1 MGLENLRRPGGP
13 RKARKRIGRG
23 QGSGTGGTSGA
34 GHKGARSR
42 SGFKRKRGFEGGQ
55 MPLQR
60 RVPKVGFTNIFRVEY
75 QVVNVRDLGR
85 AKDKEITLE
94 TLLASGLVRN
104 LNKPVK
110 ILGTG
115 DVTEAYDVSAN
126 AFSKSA
132 VEKIEAAGGSTTTL

>member
-42 SGFKRKRGFEGGQ
+42 SGFKRKKGFEGGQ

-85 AKDKEITLE
+85 AKGKEITLE
-94 TLLASGLVRN
+94 TLMASGLVRN

-115 DVTEAYDVSAN
+115 DLTEAYNVSAN

-132 VEKIEAAGGSTTTL
+132 VEKIEAAGGKTTTL

>member
-42 SGFKRKRGFEGGQ
+42 SGFRRKRGFEGGQ

-85 AKDKEITLE
+85 AKSKEITLE
-94 TLLASGLVRN
+94 TLMASGLVRN

-115 DVTEAYDVSAN
+115 DLTEAYSVSAN

-132 VEKIEAAGGSTTTL
+132 VEKIEAAGGKTTTL

>member
-13 RKARKRIGRG
+13 RKARKRSGRG

-42 SGFKRKRGFEGGQ
+42 SGFKRKKGFEGGQ

-75 QVVNVRDLGR
+75 QVVNVRDLEKAGG
-85 AKDKEITLE
+85 KEITLD
-94 TLLASGLVRN
+94 TLIASGLVRN
-104 LNKPVK
+104 MNKPVK

-115 DVTEAYDVSAN
+115 DLTEAYNVSAN

-132 VEKIEAAGGSTTTL
+132 VEKIEAAGGKTTTV

>member
-42 SGFKRKRGFEGGQ
+42 SGFKRKKGFEGGQ

-60 RVPKVGFTNIFRVEY
+60 RVPKVGCTNIFRVEY

-85 AKDKEITLE
+85 AKSKEITLE
-94 TLLASGLVRN
+94 TLMASGLVRN

-115 DVTEAYDVSAN
+115 DVTEAYSVSAN
-126 AFSKSA
+126 AFSRSA
-132 VEKIEAAGGSTTTL
+132 VEKIEAAGGKTTTL

>member
-13 RKARKRIGRG
+13 RKARKRIGMG

-42 SGFKRKRGFEGGQ
+42 SGFKRKKGFEGGQ

-85 AKDKEITLE
+85 AKGKEITLE
-94 TLLASGLVRN
+94 TLMASGLVKN

-115 DVTEAYDVSAN
+115 DLTEAYNVSAN

-132 VEKIEAAGGSTTTL
+132 VEKIEAAGGKTTTV

>member
-42 SGFKRKRGFEGGQ
+42 SGFERKKGFEGGQ

-75 QVVNVRDLGR
+75 QVVNVRDLER
-85 AKDKEITLE
+85 AGDKEITLD
-94 TLLASGLVRN
+94 TLIASGLVRN
-104 LNKPVK
+104 MNKPVK

-115 DVTEAYDVSAN
+115 ELTEAYDVSAN

-132 VEKIEAAGGSTTTL
+132 VEKIEAAGGKTTTV

>member
-34 GHKGARSR
+34 GHKGAQSR
-42 SGFKRKRGFEGGQ
+42 SGFRRKKGFEGGQ

-85 AKDKEITLE
+85 AGGKEITLD
-94 TLLASGLVRN
+94 TLIASGLVRN
-104 LNKPVK
+104 MNKPVK

-115 DVTEAYDVSAN
+115 DVTKAYSVSAN
-126 AFSKSA
+126 AFSKRA
-132 VEKIEAAGGSTTTL
+132 VEKIEAAGGKTTTV

>member
-42 SGFKRKRGFEGGQ
+42 SGFKRKKGFEGGQ

>member
-34 GHKGARSR
+34 GHKGAQSR
-42 SGFKRKRGFEGGQ
+42 SGFRRKKGFEGGQ

-75 QVVNVRDLGR
+75 QVVNLRDLGR
-85 AKDKEITLE
+85 AKGKEITLE

-104 LNKPVK
+104 MNKPVK

-115 DVTEAYDVSAN
+115 ELKEAYSVTAH

-132 VEKIEAAGGSTTTL
+132 VEKIEAAGGKTITV

>member
-42 SGFKRKRGFEGGQ
+42 SGFKRKKGFEGGQ

-75 QVVNVRDLGR
+75 QVVNVRDLER
-85 AKDKEITLE
+85 AGGKEITLD
-94 TLLASGLVRN
+94 TLIASGLVRN
-104 LNKPVK
+104 MNKPVK

-115 DVTEAYDVSAN
+115 ELTEAYDVSAN

-132 VEKIEAAGGSTTTL
+132 VEKIEAAGGKTTTV